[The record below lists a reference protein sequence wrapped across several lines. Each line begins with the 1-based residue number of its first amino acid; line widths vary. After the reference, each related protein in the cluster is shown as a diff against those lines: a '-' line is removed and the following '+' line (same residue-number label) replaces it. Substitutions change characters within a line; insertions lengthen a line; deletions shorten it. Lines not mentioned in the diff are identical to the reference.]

1 MRPHLQ
7 SLLAHIRR
15 LPEELPRL
23 LQAIEPR
30 ARLVLSTPDI
40 YGIRQIILTG
50 SGDSLI
56 AATSVV
62 PALRAWTGLPVQAV
76 GAMEASRYLALT
88 AAPRSMVLRASLV
101 VCVSHSGEAARV
113 VEAAQRTRAAGALTL
128 ALTAHPDS
136 RLGRATMK
144 VLDLPWLEAATPLN
158 TFSYCASLLG
168 LYLLGIRIAEA
179 RMRIS
184 MDRANALR
192 RSLSGLKDSMA
203 TSIACCEAPLA
214 TRARAWEHCHAADIL
229 GSGPAAGAAAYC
241 AAKLIEAAGIHAVAH
256 DIEEFFHLGYFIANP
271 TTLPTVVF
279 APARS
284 LAAGRVSELLPVLQ
298 QLGRPVLL
306 LTDDAA
312 FGPPHD
318 TLALPGTHELLT
330 PLLDI
335 IPAVMLAAFWADQIG
350 AEPFRGHDGPWRSS
364 HAAALVRGSA
374 IQSLTAED

>member
-1 MRPHLQ
+1 MSPLLQ
-7 SLLAHIRR
+7 SFLGHIRS

-30 ARLVLSTPDI
+30 ARLVLSTPEI
-40 YGIRQIILTG
+40 YSIRQIILTG

-56 AATSVV
+56 AAASVV
-62 PALRAWTGLPVQAV
+62 PALRTWTGLPVQAV
-76 GAMEASRYLALT
+76 GAMEASRYLAL
-88 AAPRSMVLRASLV
+88 AAKPHSMSLRASLV

-128 ALTAHPDS
+128 ALTAHRDS
-136 RLGRATMK
+136 RLGRGAVK
-144 VLDLPWLEAATPLN
+144 VLDLPWLEAGTPLN

-184 MDRANALR
+184 MDSANALR
-192 RSLSGLKDSMA
+192 RSLSGLQDSMA

-214 TRARAWEHCHAADIL
+214 ARARSWERCQAADIL

-241 AAKLIEAAGIHAVAH
+241 AAKLIEAAGIHAAAH
-256 DIEEFFHLGYFIANP
+256 DIEEFFHIEYFVANP
-271 TTLPTVVF
+271 TALPTVVF

-284 LAAGRVSELLPVLQ
+284 LAAGRVTELLPTLQ
-298 QLGRPVLL
+298 QLGRPFLL
-306 LTDDAA
+306 LTDDPA

-318 TLALPGTHELLT
+318 TLALPGTQELLT

-335 IPAVMLAAFWADQIG
+335 IPAATLAAYWADQIG

>member
-1 MRPHLQ
+1 MSPLLQ
-7 SLLAHIRR
+7 SFFGHIRS

-30 ARLVLSTPDI
+30 ARLVLSTPEI
-40 YGIRQIILTG
+40 YSIRQIILTG

-56 AATSVV
+56 AAASVV

-76 GAMEASRYLALT
+76 GAMEASRYLAL
-88 AAPRSMVLRASLV
+88 APKPHAMSLRASLV

-113 VEAAQRTRAAGALTL
+113 LEAAQRTRAAGALTL
-128 ALTAHPDS
+128 ALTAHRDS
-136 RLGRATMK
+136 RLGRTTMK
-144 VLDLPWLEAATPLN
+144 VLDLPWLEAGTPLN

-179 RMRIS
+179 RLRIS
-184 MDRANALR
+184 MDSANALR
-192 RSLSGLKDSMA
+192 RSLSGLQDSMA

-214 TRARAWEHCHAADIL
+214 ARARSWERCQAADIL
-229 GSGPAAGAAAYC
+229 GSGPATGAAAYC
-241 AAKLIEAAGIHAVAH
+241 AAKLIEAAGIHAAAH
-256 DIEEFFHLGYFIANP
+256 DIEEFFHIEYFVANP
-271 TTLPTVVF
+271 TALPTVVF

-284 LAAGRVSELLPVLQ
+284 LAAGRVSELLPTLQ
-298 QLGRPVLL
+298 QLGRPFLL
-306 LTDDAA
+306 LTDDPA

-318 TLALPGTHELLT
+318 TLALPGTHELFT

-335 IPAVMLAAFWADQIG
+335 IPAAMLAAFWADQIG